1 MVIVSD
7 YIEKVSTTTGE
18 SFVLLEL
25 SGGIEL
31 VQSQNTGKFYAT
43 SRKCKIP
50 STFSVDVAKLMVG
63 QQIDGNVVRV
73 ETEPYE
79 YINKVTG
86 EMIVLAHSYAYRPK
100 GSMELI
106 GETNLEVVS
115 EGEGIKKPRLT
126 R

>member
-43 SRKCKIP
+43 SRKCRIP
-50 STFSVDVAKLMVG
+50 STFSVDVAKLLVG
-63 QQIDGNVVRV
+63 QQINGEVVRV

-86 EMIVLAHSYAYRPK
+86 EMIVLAHSYAYRPN

-115 EGEGIKKPRLT
+115 EGEGNKKPRLT